1 MRRMKERCA
10 ARERPWITVTRS
22 ATLATLCEGLSMPAL
37 APGELARDETHPQDA
52 ADTPAAGPEDPAYVI
67 YTSGSTGAPKG
78 VIVPHAAI
86 VNRLEWM
93 RERYAIG
100 PQDRILQKTP
110 ATFDV
115 SVWEL
120 FLPFLSDAR
129 LVIAPPDAH
138 RDPAWVCRLVRD
150 HAITVLHFVPSML
163 AAVLDEPAARGLRAR
178 LVFCSGEALPAALRD
193 RFHRTIKIGRAHV

>member
-1 MRRMKERCA
+1 ARARILIGPA
-10 ARERPWITVTRS
+10 ALCDGVDTRPL
-22 ATLATLCEGLSMPAL
+22 AAGTL
-37 APGELARDETHPQDA
+37 GEPDETHAPPHLAETAPAAA
-52 ADTPAAGPEDPAYVI
+52 ADAGPEDPAYVI